1 MVASLPRASGRMTA
15 ARAVPAGGQA
25 VCVGGMG
32 MVVLLGLLAP
42 ADARGR
48 GVDEEAVGLP
58 GRLTPAEDRGRGV
71 DEDGVGAG
79 CEEQA

>member
-1 MVASLPRASGRMTA
+1 
-15 ARAVPAGGQA
+15 
-25 VCVGGMG
+25 

-79 CEEQA
+79 CEEQAARHTRQRQLPTRKRTMR